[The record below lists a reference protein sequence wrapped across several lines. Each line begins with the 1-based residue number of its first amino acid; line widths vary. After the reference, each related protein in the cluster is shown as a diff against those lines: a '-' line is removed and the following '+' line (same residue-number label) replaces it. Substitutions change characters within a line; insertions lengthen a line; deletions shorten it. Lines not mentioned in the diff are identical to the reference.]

1 MKASKLRR
9 QHLFIKSNKL
19 PFFFRVIFFS
29 DCRVFPSDIWCHVEC
44 TVSWYL
50 EKIYKLSVYAFYH
63 KVNIG
68 LNCLQIT
75 FLTSIVWYHPI
86 GRLHRTV
93 RLKRIWRV
101 FVAMMTSTP
110 NDNRVVFFHTLIK
123 FIRHVCLSFVRGK
136 QEHCT
141 SYNIRHKRDPRH
153 NERIT
158 MRCFCACRNAVGKV
172 VLCVWYFSDEN
183 LVFN

>member
-1 MKASKLRR
+1 M
-9 QHLFIKSNKL
+9 
-19 PFFFRVIFFS
+19 V
-29 DCRVFPSDIWCHVEC
+29 PSDIWCHVEC

-50 EKIYKLSVYAFYH
+50 EKYKLSVYAFYH

-86 GRLHRTV
+86 SRLHRTV

-101 FVAMMTSTP
+101 FVALMTSTP

>member
-50 EKIYKLSVYAFYH
+50 EKYKLSVYAFYH

-86 GRLHRTV
+86 SRLHRTV

-101 FVAMMTSTP
+101 HLYLLLWWRQRLMTTGSSSSTHSSNSSAMSAFLLCEV
-110 NDNRVVFFHTLIK
+110 NRNTAPAITYATK
-123 FIRHVCLSFVRGK
+123 EI
-136 QEHCT
+136 QDIT
-141 SYNIRHKRDPRH
+141 
-153 NERIT
+153 NE
-158 MRCFCACRNAVGKV
+158 
-172 VLCVWYFSDEN
+172 
-183 LVFN
+183 